1 MESGP
6 PSAAFDWREHWQQ
19 LRADAVAPRPLP
31 PGGRLAF
38 VRYGLA
44 QPFLGLRLILRSQDL
59 LGISLAPAL
68 GVMALAGFVGWS
80 AGSEHG
86 VWRGLVAFLAAV
98 AALAPLPSVIF
109 GQVYAHMAAKAR
121 VHLGL
126 PEHQPYVRGIVQ
138 LAGEWVAQVIV
149 LALGV
154 LPLLG
159 LIRFVPLVGAGLV
172 LVFQGLWALHWI
184 VVEGYDNSRTL
195 PPGRTVAELE
205 AQGHARPGQPWF
217 HRWYGMI
224 ESPRVLV
231 AILSPFRMLSEV
243 VVSLSRPWR
252 REVDLVEER
261 PWVSLGFGLG
271 VAAMLAVPGLNLL
284 FRPAV
289 VVAGVHLRYRLLGEG
304 DAAAAQSG
312 GTQPHPA
319 VPRDGTQ
326 PYSVVPPGTS

>member
-1 MESGP
+1 M
-6 PSAAFDWREHWQQ
+6 
-19 LRADAVAPRPLP
+19 
-31 PGGRLAF
+31 

-59 LGISLAPAL
+59 LGISLAPAF
-68 GVMALAGFVGWS
+68 GVMVVAGFVGYS

-86 VWRGLVAFLAAV
+86 TWRGLVAFLAAV
-98 AALAPLPSVIF
+98 AALAPLPSVLF
-109 GQVYAHMAAKAR
+109 GRVYAHMAAKAR
-121 VHLGL
+121 LHLGL
-126 PEHQPYVRGIVQ
+126 PPHEPYLRGVVQ
-138 LAGEWVAQVIV
+138 LAGEWVAQVVV

-159 LIRFVPLVGAGLV
+159 LIRFVPVVGAAVV
-172 LVFQGLWALHWI
+172 LTFQGLWALHWI

-205 AQGHARPGQPWF
+205 EEGHRRPGQPWF

-231 AILSPFRMLSEV
+231 AVMTPFRMLSEV
-243 VVSLSRPWR
+243 VVSLSKPWR

-261 PWVSLGFGLG
+261 PWISLGFGLG

-289 VVAGVHLRYRLLGEG
+289 VVAGVHLRHRLLEEEST
-304 DAAAAQSG
+304 AQPG
-312 GTQPHPA
+312 KTPPGNTPPHTA
-319 VPRDGTQ
+319 VPPKATQ
-326 PYSVVPPGTS
+326 PYSVVPPQA